1 MAAESAGRDEGKVS
15 AVLKILGRVTSINV
29 RKVLWALDELRL
41 QYEREDWGL
50 PIRDPKVP
58 EFLAL
63 NPNGQVPVLIEGDFV
78 LWESNAILIY
88 LAEREGVL
96 LPQHLESRAL
106 ALQWLGWQAS
116 ELNPPWGYAV
126 NALIRKTPGYDDPE
140 RIAHSIRQW
149 GAKMA
154 LLEGQLAKGTA
165 FVAGDEFTVAD
176 IALGLSVHRWMSV
189 PADKPEFPE
198 VGEYYERV
206 MSREAGARW
215 MGADTP

>member
-1 MAAESAGRDEGKVS
+1 M
-15 AVLKILGRVTSINV
+15 LKILGRVTSINV

-106 ALQWLGWQAS
+106 ALQWLGWQAA

-126 NALIRKTPGYDDPE
+126 NALIRKTPGYDHP
-140 RIAHSIRQW
+140 
-149 GAKMA
+149 AKVAESMA
-154 LLEGQLAKGTA
+154 KWAVKMDILEGALAGANTGYIG
-165 FVAGDEFTVAD
+165 AGFSIAD
-176 IALGLSVHRWMSV
+176 IALGLSVHRWMSI
-189 PADKPEFPE
+189 PAEKRDFP
-198 VGEYYERV
+198 VIGDYYERL

-215 MGADTP
+215 MGPQTP